1 MEATGYFKHAPTAIR
16 AGLPFSEL
24 ERVTALLALSL
35 QEAAGLLLISERTL
49 HRRRR
54 EGRFTQAESDR
65 LVQLVQLTE
74 AAVEAFDGHRAEA
87 VEWLTTPKTLLEGET
102 PLQYADTQPGRDA
115 VYDMLAVI
123 QFNMAA

>member
-1 MEATGYFKHAPTAIR
+1 MEATGFIKHVPMEIR
-16 AGLPFSEL
+16 AGLSFSEL
-24 ERVTALLALSL
+24 ERVTGLLGLSL

-54 EGRFTQAESDR
+54 EGRFTQTESDR

-74 AAVEAFDGHRAEA
+74 AAVEAFDGRQAEA

-102 PLQYADTQPGRDA
+102 PLQHADTQPGREA